1 MLTSCLPAC
10 ICPFRLAAFPSL
22 YNIQHYELRPRGMAL
37 SSPDPGWILPGPFHQ
52 GRTWEQA
59 FSHRTSSYPLSGG
72 AESKLKASL
81 SSKPRSVCRYYK
93 TVQIGSCRSEIL
105 PSTSLRDPLKWPLPH
120 LAGTGGGCAIPVVCA
135 GRGPNTESRAESLGA
150 RPSPQARAW
159 TLQSI
164 AWQWNAAVGKSQ
176 FLKPRLPLRHFCT
189 HFSWH
194 S

>member
-1 MLTSCLPAC
+1 MFACLHLSIWDTSEQDSLLSYLC
-10 ICPFRLAAFPSL
+10 ITFNTMNWGL
-22 YNIQHYELRPRGMAL
+22 GMAF

-105 PSTSLRDPLKWPLPH
+105 PSTSLHDPLKWPLPH
-120 LAGTGGGCAIPVVCA
+120 LAGTGGGCAIRHS
-135 GRGPNTESRAESLGA
+135 RGPR
-150 RPSPQARAW
+150 RPRPQYRKQGREPW
-159 TLQSI
+159 CQTQPSGQGLDTPI
-164 AWQWNAAVGKSQ
+164 HCLAVKRSC
-176 FLKPRLPLRHFCT
+176 R
-189 HFSWH
+189 
-194 S
+194 